1 MLVIF
6 FTPQL
11 QLKALHTI
19 KSLFQRQDSTEVNVH
34 FIHSLGPEVVKLVE
48 SYGASLVSAGGERP
62 EAAVVIEASQ
72 VLETLLAMTAEAN
85 SEF

>member
-1 MLVIF
+1 MNI
-6 FTPQL
+6 
-11 QLKALHTI
+11 
-19 KSLFQRQDSTEVNVH
+19 H

-48 SYGASLVSAGGERP
+48 SYGASSASGVAGGGGGGERP

-85 SEF
+85 SEFWSHNYVLLSARNKLS